1 MQNAI
6 SKKKYKRKPWFVCPP
21 GLCMSSKPGC
31 NNRGGKVI
39 QVKPRDPKSDDEKMR
54 CCGEETCEMPS
65 SSKRLQ
71 EQSNTPKMPNRS
83 MLGKQTNMHKEW
95 W

>member
-1 MQNAI
+1 MMKNAMLWCP
-6 SKKKYKRKPWFVCPP
+6 KNAKCHQKDTVCPP

-54 CCGEETCEMPS
+54 S
-65 SSKRLQ
+65 VVR
-71 EQSNTPKMPNRS
+71 KM
-83 MLGKQTNMHKEW
+83 
-95 W
+95 